1 MNLFVS
7 AMRTLVPLAVGL
19 VLAVTGWL
27 GLDVTGESATAAVTA
42 VVAAVYYLVFRVL
55 EAWAGR
61 LGWEPLRML
70 AGVLLGWAR
79 PPEYDGAQ
87 LEIVPVRL
95 RLDAAGLDRDLTAAL
110 DRARRKN
117 GWPCG

>member
-7 AMRTLVPLAVGL
+7 TMRTVVPLAVGL

-27 GLDVTGESATAAVTA
+27 GLDIDGESAAAAVTA
-42 VVAAVYYLVFRVL
+42 VVAAVYYMVFRVL

-70 AGVLLGWAR
+70 AGALLGWAR
-79 PPEYDGAQ
+79 PPEYDGIR
-87 LEIVPVRL
+87 LEGVPVRL
-95 RLDAAGLDRDLTAAL
+95 RLDTSEVTRDLTAAL
-110 DRARRKN
+110 DRARRN
-117 GWPCG
+117 DR